1 MSDATEFP
9 AFSVE
14 TAFDDDR
21 ARVTVSGEVDAATA
35 GQIETA
41 LNDAIERGSAT
52 IEVDLGD
59 VGFID
64 SSGLRALIVSRQ
76 RAQDAGRTMRVVATT
91 TAVDRLF
98 ELTGLAESFRP

>member
-1 MSDATEFP
+1 MSDATEYP
-9 AFSVE
+9 SFSVE
-14 TAFDDDR
+14 TTFDGER
-21 ARVTVSGEVDAATA
+21 ALVTVSGEIDAATA
-35 GQIETA
+35 GQIESA
-41 LNDAIERGSAT
+41 LTEAIERGPAI

-76 RAQDAGRTMRVVATT
+76 RAHDAGHTMMVVATT
-91 TAVDRLF
+91 SAVDRLF